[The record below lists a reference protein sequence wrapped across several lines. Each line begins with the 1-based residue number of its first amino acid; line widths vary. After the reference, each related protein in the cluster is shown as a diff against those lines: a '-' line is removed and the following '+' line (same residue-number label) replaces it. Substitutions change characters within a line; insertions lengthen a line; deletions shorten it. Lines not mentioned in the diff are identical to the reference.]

1 MRHIHHIAYLF
12 VALVASFLIT
22 ACGEDYSGDID
33 KLNSQYSDI
42 DRRVTTL
49 ESQVRTLNSQLGQ
62 LSVLAQAAEQNF
74 YITSVKTTGDTY
86 ELTLSNG
93 RVIILQKGTDNT
105 LIPMPAVSMTQIS
118 GFYYWTLNGVLLM
131 GDDGKPVRSDGVT
144 PILRYDYT
152 TQQWV
157 ISIDGGTTFK
167 EVSAYVSVVINDKVL
182 LQVINN
188 YIREHST
195 TFISQDILFQVISTY
210 IQQNYASLFDIRILN
225 EVVATYISEHY
236 TRIFSYELLEKI
248 FTQYN
253 FSYIT
258 DQIDVDK
265 LVNVMLTFI
274 REHQEVFMNNE
285 VLYEIISSYFQV
297 NKTTIFTNELLLE
310 VINNFF
316 QNNSSYL
323 NVELLT
329 QVVHN
334 YIEQHKEEV
343 FNIESVRNLLFQYV
357 QHNYVQVFSQYIL
370 TQVINNY
377 VTHNK
382 TTIFN
387 ETLIKE
393 VINTYVENNYTTIF
407 TKEIMYDIISNYL
420 NVNGT
425 TVIDRDVLVE
435 VIVNYFEKNY
445 YLFIDETVVRQAVNN
460 YIDRHS
466 TTIISVEI
474 IEQVIYTYLEQYC
487 YEVFSYDMIT
497 TVIHDYFEHNTQV
510 ISQYVSGLISGVTV
524 NDDVCYVTLNNG
536 NTLQL
541 VVYDAYARLRDRVQ
555 SIVVMPEANGH
566 VKESPNGTIALR
578 YLVSPAAMA
587 SVIAS
592 KYYNG
597 EIALDLKVTDANSN
611 VTTISCDGIE
621 GHDGVL
627 TLLGIDYPVGAAKT
641 VALHVM
647 ETKTGGTDIMTEFT
661 PVDSEGGTPD
671 NSFCPDNN
679 HPHMI
684 DLGLPSGTK
693 WACCNVDASKPQ
705 DYGGYYAWGETKTK
719 NSYSVETY
727 QYYSPTKGY
736 QDIGYDICGTNYDVA
751 YVKWGEAWQMPS
763 REQYLE
769 LVENCTYIWSPTVNN
784 YFGCIFTG
792 KNGARIFLPAS
803 GYYNGYELNSIGYNG
818 DYWSGTLSSYG
829 NSDAYWLNFSDQYVD
844 WGSHATRRFLGHTI
858 RPVSRTATNKQLS
871 LSTYSLSLKVGEEK
885 TVSITS
891 GSGSYTIQSNNYGLA
906 KVSLNGNT
914 ITVVGAQQG
923 SFYINVID
931 TKSGQTAI
939 IAVTVSTA
947 SNGYLSCP
955 DSKHPHMID
964 LGLPSGTLWACCNVD
979 ASKPEGYGGYYA
991 WGETKEK
998 KDYSEE
1004 TYLYYKNGKYQNIGT
1019 NISGTNYDVAH
1030 VKWGGAW
1037 CMPTDKDYLELY
1049 NNCSFTWTTLNK
1061 IKGQK
1066 FTSKKNGGSI
1076 FLPASGGRSGTRLDE
1091 LGSWGEYWLS
1101 SYYPDPDKDN
1111 CAYGFIF
1118 WDDGT
1123 NAYMVASRKSGFP
1136 VRPVVYVYD
1145 DFFYSRKKAKVYY
1158 GDKENIIPPRIIK
1171 VND

>member
-1 MRHIHHIAYLF
+1 MF
-12 VALVASFLIT
+12 VALAASFLIT

-329 QVVHN
+329 QVVYN
-334 YIEQHKEEV
+334 FIEQHKEEV
-343 FNIESVRNLLFQYV
+343 FNIESVRNLLIEYV
-357 QHNYVQVFSQYIL
+357 QRNYVQIFSQHIL

-393 VINTYVENNYTTIF
+393 VINGYVENNYTTIF
-407 TKEIMYDIISNYL
+407 TKEVMYDIISNYL

-566 VKESPNGTIALR
+566 VKESPNGFIALR

-597 EIALDLKVTDANSN
+597 EIALELKVTDANSN

-627 TLLGIDYPVGAAKT
+627 TLSGIDYPVGAAKT

-661 PVDSEGGTPD
+661 PVDSEGQQPT
-671 NSFCPDNN
+671 NTTCPDNN

-693 WACCNVDASKPQ
+693 WACCNVDASKPE

-719 NSYSVETY
+719 NVYTRESYLY
-727 QYYSPTKGY
+727 FLPTGGY
-736 QDIGYDICGTNYDVA
+736 QNIGSSICGTGYDVA
-751 YVKWGEAWQMPS
+751 HVKWGGSWQMPS
-763 REQYLE
+763 AEQCKE
-769 LVENCTYIWSPTVNN
+769 LIENCTFTWPKEFLCNGG
-784 YFGCIFTG
+784 YFMG
-792 KNGARIFLPAS
+792 KNGGMIFLPAAGVRHDS
-803 GYYNGYELNSIGYNG
+803 DIYYRDSNGY
-818 DYWSGTLSSYG
+818 YWSGSEYPNNTNVMYSIYFNYGNYVNWYDDNFVRYGGRPVRPVIPGKAQYLPLTLSD
-829 NSDAYWLNFSDQYVD
+829 N
-844 WGSHATRRFLGHTI
+844 T
-858 RPVSRTATNKQLS
+858 
-871 LSTYSLSLKVGEEK
+871 LSLKVGEEK
-885 TVSITS
+885 TVTITS
-891 GSGSYTIQSNNYGLA
+891 GNGSYTVKSSNTGYA
-906 KVSLNGNT
+906 TVSLSGNTVKVKGVKTGSAT
-914 ITVVGAQQG
+914 ITVTD
-923 SFYINVID
+923 S
-931 TKSGQTAI
+931 KSGQTASI
-939 IAVTVSTA
+939 SVTVTS
-947 SNGYLSCP
+947 SQNGYLSCP
-955 DSKHPHMID
+955 DNHHPHMID

>member
-1 MRHIHHIAYLF
+1 MHHIAYLF

-22 ACGEDYSGDID
+22 ACGEDYSSDID

-74 YITSVKTTGDTY
+74 YITSVKTTGETY

-274 REHQEVFMNNE
+274 REHQEVFMDNE

-343 FNIESVRNLLFQYV
+343 FNIESVRNLLIEYV
-357 QHNYVQVFSQYIL
+357 QRNYVQIFSQHIL

-393 VINTYVENNYTTIF
+393 VINGYVENNYTTIF
-407 TKEIMYDIISNYL
+407 TKEVMYDIISNYL

-566 VKESPNGTIALR
+566 VKENPNGFISLR

-597 EIALDLKVTDANSN
+597 EIALELKVTDANSN

-627 TLLGIDYPVGAAKT
+627 TLYGMDHSLGYAKT

-661 PVDSEGGTPD
+661 PVDSEGQQPT
-671 NSFCPDNN
+671 NTTCPDSN
-679 HPHMI
+679 HPHKI

-693 WACCNVDASKPQ
+693 WACCNVDASKPE
-705 DYGGYYAWGETKTK
+705 DYGGYYAWGETYTK
-719 NSYSVETY
+719 DVYNEASY
-727 QYYSPTKGY
+727 QYYNNGNY
-736 QDIGYDICGTNYDVA
+736 QNIGSSICGTNYDVA
-751 YVKWGEAWQMPS
+751 
-763 REQYLE
+763 
-769 LVENCTYIWSPTVNN
+769 
-784 YFGCIFTG
+784 
-792 KNGARIFLPAS
+792 
-803 GYYNGYELNSIGYNG
+803 
-818 DYWSGTLSSYG
+818 
-829 NSDAYWLNFSDQYVD
+829 
-844 WGSHATRRFLGHTI
+844 
-858 RPVSRTATNKQLS
+858 
-871 LSTYSLSLKVGEEK
+871 
-885 TVSITS
+885 
-891 GSGSYTIQSNNYGLA
+891 
-906 KVSLNGNT
+906 
-914 ITVVGAQQG
+914 
-923 SFYINVID
+923 
-931 TKSGQTAI
+931 
-939 IAVTVSTA
+939 
-947 SNGYLSCP
+947 
-955 DSKHPHMID
+955 HM
-964 LGLPSGTLWACCNVD
+964 
-979 ASKPEGYGGYYA
+979 
-991 WGETKEK
+991 
-998 KDYSEE
+998 
-1004 TYLYYKNGKYQNIGT
+1004 
-1019 NISGTNYDVAH
+1019 
-1030 VKWGGAW
+1030 KWGGAW
-1037 CMPTDKDYLELY
+1037 RMPSLEQIQELMEY
-1049 NNCSFTWTTLNK
+1049 CSYTWSSVNG
-1061 IKGQK
+1061 INVGK
-1066 FTSKKNGGSI
+1066 FTSRKNSGSI
-1076 FLPASGGRSGTRLDE
+1076 ILPAVGSWNRSSGLSGRGSNGYYWSGTQ
-1091 LGSWGEYWLS
+1091 
-1101 SYYPDPDKDN
+1101 DPYADRF
-1111 CAYGFIF
+1111 AYGLGFGSGHASYN
-1118 WDDGT
+1118 DGHLI
-1123 NAYMVASRKSGFP
+1123 RISGFAI
-1136 VRPVVYVYD
+1136 RPVQGDVDTRMSSVIPDSIRPIIEEYIPIYD
-1145 DFFYSRKKAKVYY
+1145 GKNPPNIEGSYFLSPQVLIGSSLSNDEIGKVYASEYQKYSSQDMNKNTIDLVGVEESKDGLSVSKGTGAYISGSNNNFTIYFDMESENSYSTSKLVYIVSGTKTSTGIRNLTCGFIMKEKYDPQNKLVPVGTFRFFKDQDGMSEAVSWPY
-1158 GDKENIIPPRIIK
+1158 GNTYGIRKRNVKSRVLPFILAR
-1171 VND
+1171 